1 MCGRGIAMEETTMTI
16 EEFDR
21 RLTEGTERD
30 RQERLIIEAENAE
43 LRDLISRYSAMLERL
58 EAELDQARQGQ
69 LPDKSE
75 LRETLRQLAERSVA
89 VASAL
94 CFAHKRNALFALR
107 MPCGAGIVAY
117 PSMTLARS

>member
-1 MCGRGIAMEETTMTI
+1 MEATTITM

-21 RLTEGTERD
+21 RLMEGTERD
-30 RQERLIIEAENAE
+30 PQERLIIEAENAE

-58 EAELDQARQGQ
+58 EAELEQARQGQ

-75 LRETLRQLAERSVA
+75 LRETLRQLAERSVP

-94 CFAHKRNALFALR
+94 
-107 MPCGAGIVAY
+107 
-117 PSMTLARS
+117 